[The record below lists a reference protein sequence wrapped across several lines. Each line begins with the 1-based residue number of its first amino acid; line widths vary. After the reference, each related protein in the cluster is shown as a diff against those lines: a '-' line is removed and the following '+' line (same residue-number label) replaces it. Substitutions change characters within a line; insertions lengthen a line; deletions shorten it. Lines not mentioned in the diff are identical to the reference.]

1 MKRVLI
7 TGINGFI
14 GHSMSEL
21 LKDKKEYEICGVGRG
36 TVSREQITYV
46 SCDIASDDFVRKMSR
61 SMEPCDII
69 IHAAASVDFRA
80 YEECLRTN
88 SIGTYHVCELAELW
102 QSSQMIYLSS
112 VPVIG
117 VPLDIPVTEEHVVRP
132 NTMYHLSKY
141 FGEQMMP
148 LAMSRRIRQA
158 ILRIPSPIGRGMNMS
173 SIVGVFL
180 RRCLENKDLTVFGQ
194 GGRSQNYIDV
204 RDLCASIL
212 CAVEKEADG
221 LYLVAGGHSIS
232 NLELARKCIEVSG
245 ADSGIIFKGEDPEE
259 DLQWEISVEK
269 ARKELG
275 YVPEYSLEE
284 SLKWIYEGMCS
295 RG

>member
-21 LKDKKEYEICGVGRG
+21 LKGKKEYQICGVGRS
-36 TVSREQITYV
+36 TDVMDKINYV
-46 SCDIASDDFVRKMSR
+46 PCDIASDDFAGKIFQ

-69 IHAAASVDFRA
+69 IHAAASVDFSA
-80 YEECLRTN
+80 YEECLKTN
-88 SIGTYHVCELAELW
+88 SIGTYHVCELADMW
-102 QSSQMIYLSS
+102 NSSQMIYLSS

-117 VPLDIPVTEEHVVRP
+117 VPLEVPITEEHP
-132 NTMYHLSKY
+132 AKPSTMYHLSKY
-141 FGEQMMP
+141 FGEQIMP
-148 LAMSRRIRQA
+148 LALKPEIKKT

-173 SIVGVFL
+173 TIVGVFL
-180 RRCLENKDLTVFGQ
+180 KCCQENKDLTLFGRGSRRQ
-194 GGRSQNYIDV
+194 SYIDV
-204 RDLCASIL
+204 RDLCMAIL
-212 CAVEKEADG
+212 SAIEKEADG
-221 LYLVAGGHSIS
+221 LYLVAGAHSIS
-232 NLELARKCIEVSG
+232 NLELARTCIGISG
-245 ADSGIIFKGEDPEE
+245 VDSEIIFKGEDPEE
-259 DLQWEISVEK
+259 SSQWEVSVEK

-284 SLKWIYEGMCS
+284 SLNWIYEGMCS